1 MCTVMP
7 TSRQMYAHGHT
18 RTHCMPRSGKAD
30 SGSVCLAYICLY
42 SHLWEDSGLE
52 WRGEEVLDPLCE
64 SLFLAQCEGK
74 CVTGP
79 LITRRDLLRR
89 HHLFKPCSPFLFF
102 NYLYTE
108 MHRHTHSIVE
118 SLTGFLLLNRES
130 FRKGVLSNTSVT
142 VKCIWA
148 WKPSQHSD

>member
-1 MCTVMP
+1 MP

-42 SHLWEDSGLE
+42 SHLREDSGLE

-89 HHLFKPCSPFLFF
+89 HHLFKPCSPFFF
-102 NYLYTE
+102 FLITCTQ
-108 MHRHTHSIVE
+108 RCTDT
-118 SLTGFLLLNRES
+118 LTPL
-130 FRKGVLSNTSVT
+130 
-142 VKCIWA
+142 
-148 WKPSQHSD
+148 